1 MRGCLREE
9 KIPLCTG
16 QQEHMHLKI
25 SEVLLQLT
33 RPFIKWQEY
42 VGSSQVKVRLQ
53 VLQEQT

>member
-1 MRGCLREE
+1 
-9 KIPLCTG
+9 
-16 QQEHMHLKI
+16 MHLKI

-42 VGSSQVKVRLQ
+42 VGSSKVKVGLQ